1 MVESADKAAA
11 LQLLKKL
18 DKDNSGFLDK
28 EELRVGI
35 KLIYREIDLRMTDAD
50 IDRLIQTADKNH
62 DGRIEIEEFME
73 LI

>member
-1 MVESADKAAA
+1 MADNADKAAA
-11 LQLLKKL
+11 LTLLRKL
-18 DKDNSGFLDK
+18 DKDNSGYLDK

-50 IDRLIQTADKNH
+50 INRLIQSADTNK
-62 DGRIEIEEFME
+62 DGKIGIEEFVE